1 MGLMYHYTDR
11 DYALEIETIGNEEF
25 CENEFGDKLEKI
37 FKSFRKENGT
47 DPTEISLLLTDTLKC
62 TMDKGTLR
70 SLILYT

>member
-11 DYALEIETIGNEEF
+11 DYALEIEAIGDEEF

-47 DPTEISLLLTDTLKC
+47 DPAEISNA
-62 TMDKGTLR
+62 
-70 SLILYT
+70 